1 MQEVILYII
10 LGLGIGSIYSLT
22 AQGLITIYRGAGILN
37 FAQGAIGT
45 VAAYVYWEMDV
56 NHGVPFGIAFV
67 AGVASSVILGVV
79 TQVAVIRRLRRGS
92 ALARVVATL
101 GVLTL
106 IQSVLEVIFGDNVNV
121 VPSELPTSTIKITN
135 TIQFSAAGVIL
146 VGIALVVSVGL
157 ALLYGRTRFGLA
169 TSAST
174 ENEPAAEA
182 LGWSPDT
189 IAIWNWALGSG
200 LAGAATILVVPT
212 LQLRI
217 STMTTVVLAAVAA
230 ALLANFKSFIRAFW
244 AALGIGVIESLVERY
259 VSVPGLGQ
267 AVPFLVVI
275 GWLVLVGRGLPTRD
289 FILSRLPSVGTGR
302 IRWILITVLGLVIC
316 VIVPGLLVNWQI
328 AIANTFATALILLS
342 IVVLTGY
349 AGQLSLAQ
357 YTLAGIGAFIA
368 GRLDYWWH
376 LSFLE
381 ALVLGVVL
389 TVPVGLAFAG
399 PALRT
404 RGISLAVVTLGLASA
419 VEIVVFESTGNWAG
433 GYIGTNVGS
442 VSLFGFNLSPI
453 LYPARY
459 TIMCILAFIIAAIVV
474 GNVRRG
480 RSGRRLLATRANER
494 AAAALGIS
502 VAGSKLYAFGLAAA
516 IAALGGILLAFQNT
530 NISYTGFTDFA
541 SITMVAYAMVGGIG
555 YLWGPLIGATFVTG
569 TIGSQILNTIAP
581 NAGNYLGV
589 IGGALLIFVVLTN
602 QDGIASE
609 QLRQIAGLRRLVLRG
624 RQFSFATRKPRPQA
638 WLSAEVEPARVA
650 PRTLAVD
657 SVTVRFG
664 VVSAVNQVSLT
675 VRPGTV
681 VGLIGPNGAGKTTAI
696 DAITGFVPTAEGSIK
711 IDDHKIGG
719 WRVSRR
725 ARAGI
730 SRTFQSL
737 ELFEDMTVIDNLRAA
752 CDRRDWLAYLLDLVA
767 PHDPPLSPEAIL
779 AIRHFGLSDH
789 LNKHVS
795 DLSYGERRLVAIA
808 RALASAPSVLLLD
821 EPAAGLAL
829 TESGELA
836 ALVRQLVD
844 DWGVAV
850 LLVEHNM
857 DFVMSICDEIAV
869 MDFGR
874 KIAQGTPAEVRADPA
889 VIAAYLG
896 TEQVGTEQANQKQA
910 TVGPVTG
917 LPPVA
922 GPA

>member
-56 NHGVPFGIAFV
+56 RHKLPFGVAFM
-67 AGVASSVILGVV
+67 AGVASSILVGVLIH
-79 TQVAVIRRLRRGS
+79 VAVIRRLRRGS

-121 VPSELPTSTIKITN
+121 VPSELPTNTIKITH
-135 TIQFSAAGVIL
+135 TIQFSADGVIL
-146 VGIALVVSVGL
+146 VGIALVVSVAL
-157 ALLYGRTRFGLA
+157 TLLYRRTRFGLA
-169 TSAST
+169 TSAAT

-189 IAIWNWALGSG
+189 IAIWSWALGSG

-217 STMTTVVLAAVAA
+217 STMTTVVLAAMAA
-230 ALLANFKSFIRAFW
+230 ALLANFKSFIRTFW
-244 AALGIGVIESLVERY
+244 AALGIGVVESLVERY

-275 GWLVLVGRGLPTRD
+275 GWLVIVGRGLPTRD
-289 FILSRLPSVGTGR
+289 FISSRLPSVGTGR
-302 IRWILITVLGLVIC
+302 IRWVTTAVLGLVIC
-316 VIVPGLLVNWQI
+316 LIVPGLLVNWQV
-328 AIANTFATALILLS
+328 AIANTFASALILLS
-342 IVVLTGY
+342 VVVLTGY
-349 AGQLSLAQ
+349 TGQLSLAQ
-357 YTLAGIGAFIA
+357 YTLAGIGAFVA
-368 GRLDYWWH
+368 GRLDYWLH
-376 LSFLE
+376 LSFPE
-381 ALVLGVVL
+381 ALLLGILL
-389 TVPVGLAFAG
+389 TVPVGVAFAG

-404 RGISLAVVTLGLASA
+404 RGISLAVVTLGMASA

-433 GYIGTNVGS
+433 GYIGTNVGN
-442 VSLFGFNLSPI
+442 VSLFGYSLSPI

-459 TIMCILAFIIAAIVV
+459 TIMCVIAFIVVAIIV

-502 VAGSKLYAFGLAAA
+502 VAGSKLYAFGLGAA

-530 NISYTGFTDFA
+530 NISYAGFTDFA

-555 YLWGPLIGATFVTG
+555 YLWGPLVGATFVSG

-589 IGGALLIFVVLTN
+589 IGGALLIVVVLTN
-602 QDGIASE
+602 QDGIAKE
-609 QLRQIAGLRRLVLRG
+609 QLRQVAIIKRLVLRG
-624 RQFSFATRKPRPQA
+624 RQLSFLTRKPRRDS
-638 WLSAEVEPARVA
+638 WLSASVEPARVP
-650 PRTLAVD
+650 PRTLTVE

-664 VVSAVNQVSLT
+664 GVSAVNQLSIS

-696 DAITGFVPTAEGSIK
+696 DAITGFVPAAEGSIK
-711 IDDHKIGG
+711 IDGHMIGG

-737 ELFEDMTVIDNLRAA
+737 ELFEDMSVIDNLRAA
-752 CDRRDWLAYLLDLVA
+752 CDPRDLFAYLTDLVA
-767 PHDPPLSPEAIL
+767 PRDPPLSPEAIL
-779 AIRHFGLSDH
+779 AIRHFGLGDH
-789 LNKHVS
+789 LNKQVS

-821 EPAAGLAL
+821 EPAAGLGFG
-829 TESGELA
+829 ESSELA
-836 ALVRQLVD
+836 GLVRQLVD

-869 MDFGR
+869 MDFGK
-874 KIAQGTPAEVRADPA
+874 KIAQGSPAQVRADPA

-896 TEQVGTEQANQKQA
+896 TEQAGDE
-910 TVGPVTG
+910 PVPG
-917 LPPVA
+917 LPPAV
-922 GPA
+922 GQT

>member
-56 NHGVPFGIAFV
+56 RHGLPFGVAFM
-67 AGVASSVILGVV
+67 AGVASSILVGVL
-79 TQVAVIRRLRRGS
+79 THVAVIRRLRRGS

-121 VPSELPTSTIKITN
+121 VPSELPTNTIKITQ
-135 TIQFSAAGVIL
+135 TIQFSADGVIL
-146 VGIALVVSVGL
+146 VGIALVVSVAL
-157 ALLYGRTRFGLA
+157 TLLYRRTRFGLA
-169 TSAST
+169 TSAAT

-189 IAIWNWALGSG
+189 IAIWSWALGSG

-217 STMTTVVLAAVAA
+217 STMTTVVLAAMAA
-230 ALLANFKSFIRAFW
+230 ALLANFKSFIRTFW
-244 AALGIGVIESLVERY
+244 AALGIGVVESLVERY

-275 GWLVLVGRGLPTRD
+275 GWLVIAGRGLPTRD
-289 FILSRLPSVGTGR
+289 FIFSRLPSVGTGR
-302 IRWILITVLGLVIC
+302 IRWVTTAVLGLVIC
-316 VIVPGLLVNWQI
+316 LIVPGLLVNWQV

-342 IVVLTGY
+342 VVVLTGY
-349 AGQLSLAQ
+349 TGQLSLAQ

-376 LSFLE
+376 LSFPE
-381 ALVLGVVL
+381 ALLLGILL
-389 TVPVGLAFAG
+389 TVPVGVGFAG

-404 RGISLAVVTLGLASA
+404 RGISLAVVTLGMASA

-433 GYIGTNVGS
+433 GYIGTNVGNL
-442 VSLFGFNLSPI
+442 SLFGYSLSPI
-453 LYPARY
+453 LFPARY
-459 TIMCILAFIIAAIVV
+459 TIMCVIAFIVVAIIV

-502 VAGSKLYAFGLAAA
+502 VAGSKLYAFGLGAA

-530 NISYTGFTDFA
+530 NISYAGFTDFA

-555 YLWGPLIGATFVTG
+555 YLWGPLVGATFVSG

-589 IGGALLIFVVLTN
+589 IGGALLIVVVLTN
-602 QDGIASE
+602 QDGIAKE
-609 QLRQIAGLRRLVLRG
+609 QLRQVAIIKRLVLRG
-624 RQFSFATRKPRPQA
+624 RQLSFLTRKPRRDS
-638 WLSAEVEPARVA
+638 WLSASLEPARVP
-650 PRTLAVD
+650 PRTLTVE

-664 VVSAVNQVSLT
+664 GVSAVSQLSIS

-696 DAITGFVPTAEGSIK
+696 DAITGFVPAAEGSIK
-711 IDDHKIGG
+711 IDGHTIGG

-737 ELFEDMTVIDNLRAA
+737 ELFEDMSVIDNLRAA
-752 CDRRDWLAYLLDLVA
+752 CDSRDLFAYLTDLVA
-767 PHDPPLSPEAIL
+767 PRDPPLSPEAIL
-779 AIRHFGLSDH
+779 AIRHFGLGDH
-789 LNKHVS
+789 LNKQVS

-821 EPAAGLAL
+821 EPAAGLGSG
-829 TESGELA
+829 ESGELA
-836 ALVRQLVD
+836 GLVRQLVD

-857 DFVMSICDEIAV
+857 DFVMSICDEIVV
-869 MDFGR
+869 MDFGK
-874 KIAQGTPAEVRADPA
+874 KIAQGSPAQVRADPA

-896 TEQVGTEQANQKQA
+896 TELAGDE
-910 TVGPVTG
+910 PVPG
-917 LPPVA
+917 LPPAVGQA
-922 GPA
+922 